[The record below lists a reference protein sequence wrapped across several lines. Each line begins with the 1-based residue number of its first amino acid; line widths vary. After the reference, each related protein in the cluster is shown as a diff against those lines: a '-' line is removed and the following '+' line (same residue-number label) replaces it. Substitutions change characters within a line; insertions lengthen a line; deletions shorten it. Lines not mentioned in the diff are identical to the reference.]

1 MEELSPAQKMYQQH
15 LRNVSN
21 YQKRNAEK
29 MREKQRK
36 RLEVIKQDPEKYEEL
51 RKKRKEYNESRKK
64 VKEEVRPEPPAVDVC
79 VGVTISMLEPQIPPV
94 TPPIPR
100 LRGRHLRH
108 QSAQN

>member
-51 RKKRKEYNESRKK
+51 RKKRKEYNEARKYAYFKGLFRK
-64 VKEEVRPEPPAVDVC
+64 VCPFAANDKGD
-79 VGVTISMLEPQIPPV
+79 
-94 TPPIPR
+94 
-100 LRGRHLRH
+100 
-108 QSAQN
+108 

>member
-1 MEELSPAQKMYQQH
+1 MEVLSPAQKMYQQH

-21 YQKRNAEK
+21 YQKRNVEK

-64 VKEEVRPEPPAVDVC
+64 VKEEARPEPPVVDVC
-79 VGVTISMLEPQIPPV
+79 VGVCVEVLQAPE
-94 TPPIPR
+94 PPIPR

>member
-1 MEELSPAQKMYQQH
+1 MEVLSPAQKMYQQH

-21 YQKRNAEK
+21 YQKRNVEK

-64 VKEEVRPEPPAVDVC
+64 VKEEVRPEPPVVDVC
-79 VGVTISMLEPQIPPV
+79 VDVCVEVLQAPE
-94 TPPIPR
+94 PPIPR
-100 LRGRHLRH
+100 IRRRHLRH
-108 QSAQN
+108 QSVQN

>member
-1 MEELSPAQKMYQQH
+1 MEVLSPAQKMYQQH

-21 YQKRNAEK
+21 YQKRNVEK

-64 VKEEVRPEPPAVDVC
+64 VKEEARPEPPVVDVC
-79 VGVTISMLEPQIPPV
+79 VGVCVEVLQEPETPV
-94 TPPIPR
+94 IR
-100 LRGRHLRH
+100 VGRRQLKR

>member
-36 RLEVIKQDPEKYEEL
+36 RLEVIKQDPEKY
-51 RKKRKEYNESRKK
+51 
-64 VKEEVRPEPPAVDVC
+64 
-79 VGVTISMLEPQIPPV
+79 
-94 TPPIPR
+94 
-100 LRGRHLRH
+100 
-108 QSAQN
+108 

>member
-36 RLEVIKQDPEKYEEL
+36 HLETIKQDPEKYEEL
-51 RKKRKEYNESRKK
+51 RKKRREYNQRRKGI
-64 VKEEVRPEPPAVDVC
+64 KEEARPEIPVVDVS
-79 VGVTISMLEPQIPPV
+79 VGVSVEVLQPPIPPV
-94 TPPIPR
+94 ISLKR
-100 LRGRHLRH
+100 RDLKR
-108 QSAQN
+108 QSVKN

>member
-21 YQKRNAEK
+21 YQKRNVEK

-51 RKKRKEYNESRKK
+51 RKKRKEYNEKRKNI
-64 VKEEVRPEPPAVDVC
+64 KEEVRPEPPVVDVS
-79 VGVTISMLEPQIPPV
+79 VGVCIEVLQPQIPPV
-94 TPPIPR
+94 MGLSR
-100 LRGRHLRH
+100 RQLKR

>member
-21 YQKRNAEK
+21 YQKRNVEK

-51 RKKRKEYNESRKK
+51 RKKRKEYNEKRKNI
-64 VKEEVRPEPPAVDVC
+64 KEEARPEPPVVDVS
-79 VGVTISMLEPQIPPV
+79 VGVCIEVLQPQIPPV
-94 TPPIPR
+94 IPLKR
-100 LRGRHLRH
+100 RELRR

>member
-36 RLEVIKQDPEKYEEL
+36 YLEVIKQDPEKYEEL
-51 RKKRKEYNESRKK
+51 RKKRREYNEKRKNI
-64 VKEEVRPEPPAVDVC
+64 KEEVRPELPVVDVS
-79 VGVTISMLEPQIPPV
+79 VGVCVEVLQPQIPQ
-94 TPPIPR
+94 IPLVIPLKR
-100 LRGRHLRH
+100 RELRR